1 MEGKKEYSVAE
12 SWFLEKLAG
21 SGQVEGYR
29 RQRQT
34 VSWFWVG
41 VALFAGFNVGV
52 LTTLW
57 LMGL

>member
-1 MEGKKEYSVAE
+1 MEKKKEYSVAD
-12 SWFLEKLAG
+12 SWFIETLAG

-29 RQRQT
+29 RRWQK

-41 VALFAGFNVGV
+41 VSLFAGFNVGV